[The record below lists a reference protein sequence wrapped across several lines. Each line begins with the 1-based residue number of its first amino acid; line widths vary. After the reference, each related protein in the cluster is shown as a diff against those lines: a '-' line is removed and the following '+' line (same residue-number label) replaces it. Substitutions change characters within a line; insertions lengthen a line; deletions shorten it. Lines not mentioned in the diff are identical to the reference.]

1 MKHRKHIGYGALA
14 AVMLLIA
21 VSCSEFSDFIGDG
34 GVPVNLTASAD
45 STLATAMTRAADG
58 LYTAAT
64 GFDGNEQV
72 KVFMNTI
79 AKNGIY
85 DVGASYDDGG
95 LQKSNLTVATGSS
108 PVSLPTDDD
117 GSATIFS
124 VFPATSAEE
133 HTVKYDQVSNANY
146 KQSDLMFASTTV
158 TWATAL
164 EKYALKPN
172 LPFTHQM
179 VKLKLT
185 VVKAA
190 DVSQINEV
198 KMQNVK
204 RTVSVEPSAEGITFG
219 TPTAA
224 SDGLGNQIL
233 LSSGEASSSSEQS
246 YTYCCVFPAQA
257 WDDGNG
263 GATDFIAI
271 KADGGTAVYRLQ
283 RDAWMPGH
291 EYTLTLNLN
300 TFLLGMTATL
310 KNWDDNQYTV
320 TINPTAADGGTLT
333 VAHID
338 DATYTGS
345 AIVPDPAPAVS
356 FGATTLTPGTDYDL
370 IYYNNTNVGTALIV
384 AQGKGTYAGQIGI
397 GSFNIVS
404 KDLSSGSIAPV
415 ADQIYN
421 GVGIE
426 PALNVYAN
434 DGTLLVK
441 NTDYIVTYEANVNV
455 GTATINVTA
464 TPGGNYTGSLS
475 TTFNILPRS
484 LSTFSDFFII
494 TFNPATQIFT
504 GSTLSTTVAS
514 VVDNGLATQT
524 PYTMVST
531 TDYTVSG
538 QTSGT
543 DKGTYTVTITGQGNY
558 CDTKTATWA
567 ITIAPCTVETA
578 PTAKTYVYDAS
589 VKELINTGTAGPGG
603 TMYYGMPQKGKNID
617 KGDLTLTTSPTA
629 TLPDRYYIW
638 YYVKADDANHS
649 DSKILG
655 PIISTISKRPVTLT
669 AKDASVSMDD
679 LDKTY
684 DVYSGKTY
692 SGLTPPTGAKPFTGY
707 VTPSAPDA
715 NSGLVSGHYVS
726 SIKLKPGISSIGSG
740 PLTPSNAVIKD
751 AGGNDV
757 TKNYE
762 ITYVDGTLTI
772 TDPGVPLAS
781 SQLLYRVGSNG
792 KAYAPSSNL
801 PQGVSVVGMV
811 VHKSGSNGIV
821 MAKENVENRTFSQ
834 AKAYSSSAGS
844 FYVSNLS
851 SKESKTWICGSKTQ
865 YENIL
870 SNWDNNM
877 INLSFDL
884 EGNGCDSMHLK
895 DMYWSST
902 NSSSGGQVYSIVGW
916 FDNWDPSY
924 QLPVRPI
931 FAF

>member
-14 AVMLLIA
+14 AVMLLTA
-21 VSCSEFSDFIGDG
+21 ASCSEFSEFIGDG

-45 STLATAMTRAADG
+45 STVATAMTRAADG

-64 GFDGNEQV
+64 GFDGGEQV

-95 LQKSNLTVATGSS
+95 LKKSNLTVATGSS

-146 KQSDLMFASTTV
+146 KQSDLMFATTTV

-164 EKYALKPN
+164 EKYALTPN
-172 LPFTHQM
+172 LPFTHQL

-204 RTVSVEPSAEGITFG
+204 RTVSVDPSTEGITFG

-283 RDAWMPGH
+283 RDGWMPGH

-310 KNWDDNQYTV
+310 NNWDDNQYTV
-320 TINPTAADGGTLT
+320 TIKPTAADGGTLT

-475 TTFNILPRS
+475 TSFKILPRS
-484 LSTFSDFFII
+484 LSTFSDFIII
-494 TFNPATQIFT
+494 TLDPESQVCT

-524 PYTMVST
+524 PYTMALT

-578 PTAKTYVYDAS
+578 PTANTYVYDAS
-589 VKELINTGTAGPGG
+589 AKELINTGTANSGG
-603 TMYYGMPQKGKNID
+603 TLYYGKPTKGGKSD
-617 KGDLTLTTSPTA
+617 KGDLTLTDSPTA
-629 TLPDRYYIW
+629 TEADSYNIW
-638 YYVKADDANHS
+638 YYVKANDANHS
-649 DSKILG
+649 DSPVLG
-655 PIISTISKRPVTLT
+655 PLTSTISKRPVTLT
-669 AKDASVSMDD
+669 ANDLSVSAD
-679 LDKTY
+679 
-684 DVYSGKTY
+684 DVYKYFSNNDFA
-692 SGLTPPTGAKPFTGY
+692 GLTPTTGAKPFTDY
-707 VTPSAPDA
+707 VTPSAPNA

-726 SIKLKPGISSIGSG
+726 SVKLIPSIYTTGTGTIKLFS
-740 PLTPSNAVIKD
+740 AVIKD

-762 ITYVDGTLTI
+762 ITYVNGTLTI
-772 TDPGVPLAS
+772 ADPGVALAS
-781 SQLLYRVGSNG
+781 SQVQYRVGSNG

-811 VHKSGSNGIV
+811 VHKSGSHGIV
-821 MAKENVENRTFSQ
+821 MAKSDLSERTFSQ

-870 SNWDNNM
+870 NNWNN
-877 INLSFDL
+877 NLLSLSFDL
-884 EGNGCDSMHLK
+884 EGNGCDTMHLQ
-895 DMYWSST
+895 DIYWTST
-902 NSSSGGQVYSIVGW
+902 NGSSSGGQVYSIVGW

-924 QLPVRPI
+924 QLSVRPI